1 MSWLVAAM
9 AAGVLE
15 GDILTGI
22 ELSTGAGDKV
32 EGRRNTAK
40 VKPRQSSIL
49 TAPSCAPR
57 VSPRI
62 SRASN

>member
-15 GDILTGI
+15 GDILTGV

-40 VKPRQSSIL
+40 LKPRQSSIL
-49 TAPSCAPR
+49 NAPSCASDFLPA
-57 VSPRI
+57 I
-62 SRASN
+62 